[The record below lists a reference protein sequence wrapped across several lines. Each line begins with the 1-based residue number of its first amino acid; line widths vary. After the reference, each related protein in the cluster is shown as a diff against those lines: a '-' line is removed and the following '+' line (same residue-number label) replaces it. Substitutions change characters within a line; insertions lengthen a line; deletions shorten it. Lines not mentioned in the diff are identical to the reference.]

1 MEEEDLSGMERR
13 ALASTMKAGRAR
25 EREREE
31 EEEEEEEALSVVR
44 KVTKAKGG
52 RRLRRSVRSKRRCL
66 WSVVGD
72 DALMAGGYSLAP
84 TGRMQREERARW
96 RKRVRSVRWPR

>member
-1 MEEEDLSGMERR
+1 MERR